1 MRAVREAAGLSF
13 AQLAAATGYSRVC
26 LANVE
31 AGRRAVTDEAIAEY
45 VAAYDRALHTG
56 GLLLDYWTAVQEGD
70 EVRRR
75 AVVFALSTLG
85 SVAISGRDYVAE
97 ALRSSILNAL
107 GGDDW
112 PELAAEHGRRFMSDP
127 PAMFRS
133 RLAGD
138 LLNLKGAI
146 ENSDSASARGAAAR
160 LMTLQAM
167 GTANLGDTHGAVRW
181 YRAARVAAD
190 LAGDSELLTW
200 VRGREAFR
208 RGYEGARPAE
218 VLAIAKGVDGQVEA
232 LLAVAQ
238 AYARLGETDLALR
251 ALDDAR
257 RCHDSSNQDET
268 SIYAMPAWRMAVS
281 TAYVFAL
288 LGQPDAC
295 MAELAGTPRP
305 TLRRWHAQYELQM
318 AVALTRSGDT
328 AAGAAAA
335 REVWGGLP
343 ADQRSIV
350 VAQMMR
356 EATGREPVAA

>member
-1 MRAVREAAGLSF
+1 MRAVREATGLSF

-31 AGRRAVTDEAIAEY
+31 AGRRAVSDEAIAEY

-85 SVAISGRDYVAE
+85 SVAISGRDFVAE
-97 ALRSSILNAL
+97 ALRSSILNAI

-112 PELAAEHGRRFMSDP
+112 HELAVEHGRRFMSDA
-127 PAMFRS
+127 PAVFRS

-138 LLNLKGAI
+138 LLNLKGAL
-146 ENSDSASARGAAAR
+146 ETAESPSALTAAAR

-167 GTANLGDTHGAVRW
+167 GTANVGDTLGAQRW
-181 YRAARVAAD
+181 YRAARIAAD
-190 LAGDSELLTW
+190 TSDDVGLSTW

-208 RGYEGARPAE
+208 RGYEGAAPAE
-218 VLAIAKGVDGQVEA
+218 VLAIANGVDSQVEA

-238 AYARLGETDLALR
+238 AYARLGDRALALQ

-257 RCHDSSNQDET
+257 RLHDSCDQDET
-268 SIYAMPAWRMAVS
+268 SIYAMPNWRMAVS

-288 LGQPDAC
+288 LGDPDAC
-295 MAELAGTPRP
+295 MAELEGAPRP
-305 TLRRWHAQYELQM
+305 TLRRWDAQYDLQQ
-318 AVALTRSGDT
+318 AVALTRSGDL
-328 AAGAAAA
+328 AGGAAAA
-335 REVWGGLP
+335 REVWHRLP

-356 EATGREPVAA
+356 EATGREPVTV